1 MEDLINCLYGFVL
14 ENRLGKLVD
23 GPEYQACL
31 DAVVRQEDRVRAGM
45 DAEQRRGLNLLLR
58 EVSSLNAM
66 ENEGIFRAA
75 LGLAGELNGLAG
87 S

>member
-14 ENRLGKLVD
+14 ENRLRNIMSD
-23 GPEYQACL
+23 PEYQACL

-58 EVSSLNAM
+58 EVSSLNAL